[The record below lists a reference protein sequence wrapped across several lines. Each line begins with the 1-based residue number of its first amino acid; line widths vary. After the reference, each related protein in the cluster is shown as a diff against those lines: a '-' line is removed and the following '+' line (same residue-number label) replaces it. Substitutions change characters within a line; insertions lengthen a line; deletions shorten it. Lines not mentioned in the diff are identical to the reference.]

1 MLWRDFDTLAAYG
14 QPQTL
19 DRASGGTNQRN
30 GVGAVKQPFPSP
42 GLALAPA
49 ILAVLAALGCAPEDA
64 RPVDVSRQSPIIPLD
79 SGTVR
84 IETGA
89 DTLHIRVEI
98 AETPDQQ
105 RLGLMER
112 TALPEGE
119 GMIFVYD
126 EPQPAS
132 APFYMFRTRIPLDI
146 AFMDEEGRIV
156 AIRQMEPCIS
166 PVADLCP
173 RYTPDVPFAAALE
186 VSEGFLERA
195 GIAPGDRVVLVR

>member
-1 MLWRDFDTLAAYG
+1 
-14 QPQTL
+14 
-19 DRASGGTNQRN
+19 
-30 GVGAVKQPFPSP
+30 VEQPFPSP
-42 GLALAPA
+42 GLALA
-49 ILAVLAALGCAPEDA
+49 LAVLAALGCAPEDA

-79 SGTVR
+79 TGTVR

-89 DTLHIRVEI
+89 DTLRIRVEI

-105 RLGLMER
+105 RIGLMER

-156 AIRQMEPCIS
+156 AIRHMEPCIS

-173 RYTPDVPFAAALE
+173 RYTPDVPYAAALE
-186 VSEGFLERA
+186 VPEGFLHRA

>member
-1 MLWRDFDTLAAYG
+1 MPRGTAAVTAVPPRRTARVRGRLHAAIMILVLA
-14 QPQTL
+14 
-19 DRASGGTNQRN
+19 
-30 GVGAVKQPFPSP
+30 SP
-42 GLALAPA
+42 GVTACG
-49 ILAVLAALGCAPEDA
+49 VEDA
-64 RPVDVSRQSPIIPLD
+64 RSIPVSRHAPIIPLD
-79 SGTVR
+79 TGIVR
-84 IETGA
+84 IETRA
-89 DTLHIRVEI
+89 DTLRIRVEI
-98 AETPDQQ
+98 AATPDQQ
-105 RLGLMER
+105 RIGLMER

-156 AIRQMEPCIS
+156 AIRRMEPCIS

-173 RYTPDVPFAAALE
+173 RYTPDAPYAAALE
-186 VSEGFLERA
+186 VPDGFLERA